1 MDTVT
6 PALYSRAV
14 LRSIILRFVLPL
26 ALASAV
32 VAYFAMPHIDQM
44 LAEWFR
50 GDIELRA
57 SLIEGSMEER
67 LADLV
72 SHRDKTGVRKYLARV
87 AVDKRLSAILVCDA
101 DGTLFYRTAPT
112 APEISCGLSSA
123 PNPGASQIIRMPSGA
138 MHVAGFLIARPDKPA
153 FSVYVAHDLGFA
165 ATRQTRARRYLIAFT
180 AVSVVVVGLLVVL
193 IAWFMLRRW
202 AAILIGDIRSRRFLD
217 DAHSSSLSMP
227 VLSQVRQVMR
237 EIEET
242 QRLEIDYRENW
253 TAQAL
258 HQVVRDQLRSPQM
271 IVVSNREPYIHN
283 RGDDGRPLVHLPASG
298 MVTALEPIVRACAGT
313 WIAHGSGTADRQ
325 VVDIHD
331 RIRVPPS
338 DPAYLLRRVWLTP
351 EEEEG
356 YYYGFSNEGLWP
368 LCHLAYVRP
377 AFRESDWQ
385 TYRAVNEKFAAVV
398 AREARESNPVVLIQ
412 DYHFALLP
420 RFVRERKPNATIV
433 LFWHIPWPNAE
444 TFGVCPWKH
453 EMLLHLLSADIL
465 GFHTRYHCQNFLATV
480 DRFVECQIDHE
491 HMTVTLQGHVCHVVP
506 YPISIEW
513 PPRQLDHL
521 PPVSVARADVRR
533 RYGIGADVS
542 LGIGVER
549 WDFTKGIIERFH
561 ALEILLDR
569 RAHLRGKVTLLQ
581 IAAPSRSKLPAYR
594 TLQEQT
600 LSEVERINSRFRT
613 DSWQPIVLVDTQQAP
628 EAVWELYRAADFCI
642 VNSLHDG
649 MNLVA
654 KEFAA
659 ARDDEDG
666 VLILSTFAGAS
677 RELLEALLVNP
688 FDVSETAAAIETAI
702 EMPRDQRRERMQ
714 LMRRTVKENNVY
726 RWAGRML
733 MDAARVRQRQ
743 ALARRDSSALQRFAA
758 DGHK

>member
-1 MDTVT
+1 
-6 PALYSRAV
+6 V

-57 SLIEGSMEER
+57 SLLEGSMEER

-72 SHRDKTGVRKYLARV
+72 NRHDKTGVRKYLAR
-87 AVDKRLSAILVCDA
+87 AAADKRIAAILVCDS

-112 APEISCGLSSA
+112 PQEVSCALNA
-123 PNPGASQIIRMPSGA
+123 TPNPGTSQIIRLPSGA
-138 MHVAGFLIARPDKPA
+138 MHVAGFQVARPDTPA
-153 FSVYVAHDLGFA
+153 FTVFVAHDLGFA
-165 ATRQTRARRYLIAFT
+165 ASRQTRARRYLIAFT
-180 AVSVVVVGLLVVL
+180 AVSVVVIGLLVVL

-202 AAILIGDIRSRRFLD
+202 ATILIGDIRSKRFLD

-237 EIEET
+237 EIEES

-283 RGDDGRPLVHLPASG
+283 RGDDGRPLVQFPASG

-313 WIAHGSGTADRQ
+313 WIAHGSGSADKQ

-331 RIRVPPS
+331 RIRVPPG
-338 DPAYLLRRVWLTP
+338 DPSYVLRRVWLTQD
-351 EEEEG
+351 EEEG

-377 AFRESDWQ
+377 AFRESDWN
-385 TYRAVNEKFAAVV
+385 TYASVNEKFAAVV
-398 AREARESNPVVLIQ
+398 AREARENNPVVLIQ

-420 RFVRERKPNATIV
+420 KFIRDRKPNATIV

-513 PPRQLDHL
+513 PPRQLDQL
-521 PPVSVARADVRR
+521 PPVTLSRVEVRR
-533 RYGIGADVS
+533 RYGIRDDVS
-542 LGIGVER
+542 LGLGVER
-549 WDFTKGIIERFH
+549 WDFTKGIVERFQ
-561 ALEILLDR
+561 AIETLLDTR
-569 RAHLRGKVTLLQ
+569 PHLRGKVTLLQ

-594 TLQEQT
+594 SLQDQT
-600 LSEVERINSRFRT
+600 LSELERINNKFRG
-613 DSWQPIVLVDTQQAP
+613 DSWQPIILVDTQQTP
-628 EAVWELYRAADFCI
+628 DAVWELYRAADFCI

-743 ALARRDSSALQRFAA
+743 ALARRNALAPQRFAA
-758 DGHK
+758 DGRNADRRK

>member
-1 MDTVT
+1 
-6 PALYSRAV
+6 V

-72 SHRDKTGVRKYLARV
+72 SHHDKTGVRKYLSRV

-112 APEISCGLSSA
+112 APEISCGLISA
-123 PNPGASQIIRMPSGA
+123 PNPGASQIVRLPSGA

-180 AVSVVVVGLLVVL
+180 AVSVVVIGLLVVL

-237 EIEET
+237 EIEES

-298 MVTALEPIVRACAGT
+298 MVTALEPIVRACSGT

-331 RIRVPPS
+331 GIRVPPS
-338 DPAYLLRRVWLTP
+338 DPAYLLRRVWLTQ

-377 AFRESDWQ
+377 AFRESDWR

-420 RFVRERKPNATIV
+420 RLVRQRKPNATIV

-453 EMLLHLLSADIL
+453 EMLLHMLSADIL

-491 HMTVTLQGHVCHVVP
+491 HMTVTLQGHVCQVVP

-521 PPVSVARADVRR
+521 PPVNVARADVRR
-533 RYGIGADVS
+533 RYGIRADVS

-549 WDFTKGIIERFH
+549 WDFTKGIVERFQ
-561 ALEILLDR
+561 AVEILLDR
-569 RAHLRGKVTLLQ
+569 RPQLRGRVTLLQ

-600 LSEVERINSRFRT
+600 LSEVERINTRFRT
-613 DSWQPIVLVDTQQAP
+613 DSWQPIVLVDTQQTP

-702 EMPRDQRRERMQ
+702 GMPRDQRRERMQ

-743 ALARRDSSALQRFAA
+743 ALARRESSALQRYAA
-758 DGHK
+758 DGQK